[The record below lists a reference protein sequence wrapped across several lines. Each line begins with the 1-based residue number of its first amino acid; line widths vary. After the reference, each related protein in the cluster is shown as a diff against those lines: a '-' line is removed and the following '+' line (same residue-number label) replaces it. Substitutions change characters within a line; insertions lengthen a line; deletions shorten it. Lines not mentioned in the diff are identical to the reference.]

1 MRRKQRSINQH
12 SPEKSDTFFTSKS
25 HSDTLLEAAEE
36 PSTDRRYSDTLRK
49 VSRSSALN
57 DSTAEESLR

>member
-12 SPEKSDTFFTSKS
+12 SPEKRDTFFTSKS
-25 HSDTLLEAAEE
+25 HSDTLLEAAGEL
-36 PSTDRRYSDTLRK
+36 STDRRYSDTLRR
-49 VSRSSALN
+49 VSLSRTLN